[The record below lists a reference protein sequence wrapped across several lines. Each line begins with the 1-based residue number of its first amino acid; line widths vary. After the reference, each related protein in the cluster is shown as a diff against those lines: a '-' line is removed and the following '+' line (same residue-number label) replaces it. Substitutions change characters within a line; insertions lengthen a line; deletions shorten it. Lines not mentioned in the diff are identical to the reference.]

1 MRQTG
6 ALTRLQDLSSPL
18 TCQTAVRRTWFLP
31 PRAPHQP
38 REEQAASP
46 VRFQPPLV
54 EVCVCVPG
62 YPMAPTALSLLN
74 HCLQVPGP
82 PPPSPAPAG
91 DLSMPGSP
99 QEPQGRAGQAH
110 PPWDTSQLSTAHTP
124 TLDVPPG
131 GQPQRTGSWTPTQPS
146 GAGRAVSSR
155 AAAPGAGPVSGRLSE
170 GSPRLAPGAAPGPE
184 PLPPGH
190 VLWPLQG
197 LSCREPHSLRSRQR
211 MN

>member
-1 MRQTG
+1 MVPATKGSPPAQRG
-6 ALTRLQDLSSPL
+6 ASSLSCQVPAPPGRGLCLCPRLPHGSHSSLSAQSLSPGPRATSPL
-18 TCQTAVRRTWFLP
+18 PCTCWGPQHARVPAGASGKSRTGP
-31 PRAPHQP
+31 
-38 REEQAASP
+38 SP
-46 VRFQPPLV
+46 VGHFPA
-54 EVCVCVPG
+54 EHCSYTYPG
-62 YPMAPTALSLLN
+62 RT
-74 HCLQVPGP
+74 
-82 PPPSPAPAG
+82 
-91 DLSMPGSP
+91 
-99 QEPQGRAGQAH
+99 
-110 PPWDTSQLSTAHTP
+110 
-124 TLDVPPG
+124 PG